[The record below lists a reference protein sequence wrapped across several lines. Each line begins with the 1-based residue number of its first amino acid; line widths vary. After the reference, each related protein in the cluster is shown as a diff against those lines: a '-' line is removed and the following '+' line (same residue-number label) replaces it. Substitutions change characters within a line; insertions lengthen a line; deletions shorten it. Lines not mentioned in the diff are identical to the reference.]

1 MIRGV
6 FSIAGLG
13 ILLVLLVRAALGQV
27 SLTDVA
33 IRGLVIVVCI
43 AVVDKV
49 IVPLIAAGLRATA
62 VEIDDAEKS
71 AS

>member
-13 ILLVLLVRAALGQV
+13 ILVVLLVRAALGQV
-27 SLTDVA
+27 SLVDVA
-33 IRGLVIVVCI
+33 VRGLVIVVCI

-49 IVPLIAAGLRATA
+49 IVPVIAAGLRATA
-62 VEIDDAEKS
+62 VETEDAKKS
-71 AS
+71 AT